1 MRWSE
6 WQGFKW
12 HYRQSQLQVR
22 RKCRVHL
29 VRHSQ
34 ELISQTEVEIDAGS
48 LSIYPLQEQDER
60 GTAILLTRAFSHTKD
75 GRGFREI
82 RQYVHEM
89 LKSPPDGVMLVARL
103 TPTDLSEIQL
113 GKTSL
118 VVGLAALSF
127 NSATREQMPTL
138 QPPDKAAYLS
148 NIAVEPRYRR
158 KGIASALLKVCE
170 QVTQDALLNRLY
182 LHARVA
188 DVGAQTFYRNAGYL
202 EEGRDGS
209 LNAMWHRISPRVLLC
224 KALPVID

>member
-1 MRWSE
+1 M
-6 WQGFKW
+6 
-12 HYRQSQLQVR
+12 QV
-22 RKCRVHL
+22 
-29 VRHSQ
+29 
-34 ELISQTEVEIDAGS
+34 
-48 LSIYPLQEQDER
+48 
-60 GTAILLTRAFSHTKD
+60 
-75 GRGFREI
+75 
-82 RQYVHEM
+82 
-89 LKSPPDGVMLVARL
+89 
-103 TPTDLSEIQL
+103 

-148 NIAVEPRYRR
+148 TLLLSLSTAGMTENCPPQASLLSHCGNLLNLYCTHKICMSCHDLARDQSNLFLLTWSPCCR

-188 DVGAQTFYRNAGYL
+188 DAGAQAFYKNAGYL

-209 LNAMWHRISPRVLLC
+209 LTAMWHRISPRVLLC
-224 KALPVID
+224 KALPVIE

>member
-1 MRWSE
+1 M
-6 WQGFKW
+6 
-12 HYRQSQLQVR
+12 
-22 RKCRVHL
+22 VHL
-29 VRHSQ
+29 VRYSQ
-34 ELISQTEVEIDAGS
+34 DFISQTEVDFDAGS

-60 GTAILLTRAFSHTKD
+60 GTAILLTRAFAHTKD

-82 RQYVHEM
+82 REYVHEM
-89 LKSPPDGVMLVARL
+89 LQSPPDGVMLVARL
-103 TPTDLSEIQL
+103 TPTDVSEMQF

-148 NIAVEPRYRR
+148 NIAIEPQYRR

-170 QVTQDALLNRLY
+170 QITQDALLDRLY

-188 DVGAQTFYRNAGYL
+188 DVGAQAFYKTAGYL

-209 LNAMWHRISPRVLLC
+209 LTAVWHRISPRVLLC
-224 KALPVID
+224 KALPVIE